1 MRGEGAR
8 RCEAGGGA
16 GRGCGAGVRGGCG
29 LTGSHGQR
37 TMRPCTCTSQHPR
50 RGRASRGCHSK
61 GTEQG
66 LSDCREAWRLR
77 ARRGLRGACWACWAC
92 GAVRRLERVLGSSR
106 PRKSQSATPVARRR
120 VSSEGGMGR
129 AWPWRWR
136 RQRGAARVRVR
147 AKAAPMTTGVLA
159 LKTMKV
165 STLQYCS
172 VLMLANIHARKATD
186 TQKKLWCSTR
196 AHE

>member
-1 MRGEGAR
+1 M
-8 RCEAGGGA
+8 
-16 GRGCGAGVRGGCG
+16 
-29 LTGSHGQR
+29 
-37 TMRPCTCTSQHPR
+37 
-50 RGRASRGCHSK
+50 
-61 GTEQG
+61 
-66 LSDCREAWRLR
+66 
-77 ARRGLRGACWACWAC
+77 
-92 GAVRRLERVLGSSR
+92 RRLERVLGSSR

>member
-1 MRGEGAR
+1 
-8 RCEAGGGA
+8 
-16 GRGCGAGVRGGCG
+16 
-29 LTGSHGQR
+29 
-37 TMRPCTCTSQHPR
+37 
-50 RGRASRGCHSK
+50 
-61 GTEQG
+61 
-66 LSDCREAWRLR
+66 
-77 ARRGLRGACWACWAC
+77 
-92 GAVRRLERVLGSSR
+92 
-106 PRKSQSATPVARRR
+106 
-120 VSSEGGMGR
+120 MGR
-129 AWPWRWR
+129 ARPWRGR
-136 RQRGAARVRVR
+136 RQRGAVRVRVR

>member
-1 MRGEGAR
+1 MR
-8 RCEAGGGA
+8 RCT
-16 GRGCGAGVRGGCG
+16 C
-29 LTGSHGQR
+29 
-37 TMRPCTCTSQHPR
+37 MRQHPP
-50 RGRASRGCHSK
+50 RGRASRDCHSK

-77 ARRGLRGACWACWAC
+77 AGRGACGGVRGCAGRRSAWIVCWAAL
-92 GAVRRLERVLGSSR
+92 GQGRASPPRLERGGEL
-106 PRKSQSATPVARRR
+106 AARAGR
-120 VSSEGGMGR
+120 GGAGR

-136 RQRGAARVRVR
+136 RQRGGVRVR
-147 AKAAPMTTGVLA
+147 ARFKAAPMTTGVLA
-159 LKTMKV
+159 LKTMNV

-196 AHE
+196 AHD